1 MDSDGKNLV
10 MLKDKNTPVRDK
22 NTPVRDKNTPVG
34 EENTPVRD
42 KNTPVGDKNTPVRA
56 ENTPVKLSNKE
67 AVNMILS
74 FCSVPRSILEIA
86 GYLGYKEKKS
96 VRKYIHLLLEQG
108 RLAMTIPDKPH
119 SRLQKYIAIQ

>member
-10 MLKDKNTPVRDK
+10 MLKDKNTPVKDK
-22 NTPVRDKNTPVG
+22 
-34 EENTPVRD
+34 
-42 KNTPVGDKNTPVRA
+42 
-56 ENTPVKLSNKE
+56 NTPVKLSNKE

>member
-1 MDSDGKNLV
+1 MTMFSAFLLFFRFQTV
-10 MLKDKNTPVRDK
+10 ITKDENTPVGEE
-22 NTPVRDKNTPVG
+22 NTSVRDKNTPVG
-34 EENTPVRD
+34 EENTPV
-42 KNTPVGDKNTPVRA
+42 
-56 ENTPVKLSNKE
+56 KLLNKE

-108 RLAMTIPDKPH
+108 RLVMTIPDKPH